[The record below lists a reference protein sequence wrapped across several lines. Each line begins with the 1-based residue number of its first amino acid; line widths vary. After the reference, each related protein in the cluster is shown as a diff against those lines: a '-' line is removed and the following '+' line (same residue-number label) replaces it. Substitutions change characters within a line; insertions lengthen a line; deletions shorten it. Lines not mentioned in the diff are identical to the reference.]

1 MTTPAIAVEGVGKKY
16 IIAHQQRER
25 YVALRDVIT
34 RGAKSMA
41 TALFR
46 RGHRRQKSREEFW
59 ALQDVSF
66 EVPRGQSVGI
76 IGRNGAGKSTL
87 LKILSRITE
96 PTTGR
101 AVIRGRLSSLLEVG
115 TGFHPELTGREN
127 VFLNGAILGMGKAE
141 IERKFDDIIA
151 FAGVE
156 KFLDTPVKHYSSG
169 MHVRLAFSVSAHLE
183 PDILVVDEVLSV
195 GDLDFQKRCFG
206 KMESAARDGRTV
218 ICVSHDLS
226 AIHRL
231 CTRAIL
237 LQHGKVLVDA
247 DTDSV
252 IRTYVSQGRQDR
264 PVFFQKHE
272 PSKAMNLRKVS
283 LLANSGEPAAEFR
296 YDEGFAIEIEYEVN
310 EPTQDSAVWFGLR
323 TMEELV
329 AFGSA
334 DTDVDASLLQRRGAG
349 YYRTRLDI
357 PAKWLNA
364 GRYYLVVGITKY
376 SPLMNFDR
384 AETSTFTVLD
394 VGTPEKLRT
403 GGSRPGVLQPYM
415 AWKTD
420 RVQDAGE
427 TVR

>member
-16 IIAHQQRER
+16 LITHEQRER
-25 YVALRDVIT
+25 YVALREVIA
-34 RGAKSMA
+34 RGAKNMVK
-41 TALFR
+41 ALFR
-46 RGHRRQKSREEFW
+46 LGERRQKSREEFW

-66 EVPRGQSVGI
+66 EVPPGQSVGI

-206 KMESAARDGRTV
+206 KMESAAKDGRTV
-218 ICVSHDLS
+218 VCVSHDLS

-231 CTRAIL
+231 CSRTIL
-237 LQHGKVLVDA
+237 LQQGRVLMDG

-252 IRTYVSQGRQDR
+252 IRTYVSQGRADQ
-264 PVFFQKHE
+264 PVFSQAHDA
-272 PSKAMNLRKVS
+272 SKAMNLRKVK
-283 LLANSGEPAAEFR
+283 LLSAAGEPGCEFR
-296 YDEGFAIEIEYEVN
+296 YDEGFSIEIEYEVN
-310 EPTQDSAVWFGLR
+310 SPIRETSVWFGLR
-323 TMEELV
+323 TMEELQ
-329 AFGSA
+329 AFGSS
-334 DTDVDASLLQRRGAG
+334 DTDVDYMRLESRTPG
-349 YYRTRLDI
+349 YYRTQVDI
-357 PAKWLNA
+357 PSKWLNA
-364 GRYYLVVGITKY
+364 GRYYLVVGITNY
-376 SPLMNFDR
+376 SPLMNYDR
-384 AETSTFTVLD
+384 VEASTFTILD
-394 VGTPEKLRT
+394 VGTPERTRT
-403 GGSRPGVLQPYM
+403 GHMRPGVLQPFLT
-415 AWKTD
+415 WQTQTK
-420 RVQDAGE
+420 E
-427 TVR
+427 E

>member
-1 MTTPAIAVEGVGKKY
+1 MTIPAIVVEGVGKKY
-16 IIAHQQRER
+16 LIAHEQRER
-25 YVALRDVIT
+25 YVALRDVIA
-34 RGAKSMA
+34 RRARSMA
-41 TALFR
+41 SALFR
-46 RGHRRQKSREEFW
+46 RGEKRQKSREQFW

-66 EVPRGQSVGI
+66 EVPPGQSVGI

-101 AVIRGRLSSLLEVG
+101 AVVRGRLSSLLEVG

-127 VFLNGAILGMGKAE
+127 VFLNGAILGMRKAE

-206 KMESAARDGRTV
+206 KMESAAKDGRTV

-231 CTRAIL
+231 CRRAIL
-237 LQHGKVLVDA
+237 LQHGRVFVDG

-252 IRTYVSQGRQDR
+252 IRTYVSQGREDQ
-264 PVFFQKHE
+264 PVFKQDHDPE
-272 PSKAMNLRKVS
+272 KAINLRKVT
-283 LLANSGEPAAEFR
+283 LLNVSGEASCEFR
-296 YDEGFAIEIEYEVN
+296 FDEGFCIDIEYEVN
-310 EPTQDSAVWFGLR
+310 RPIDHCSIWFGLR
-323 TMEELV
+323 TMQESV
-329 AFGSA
+329 AFGSS
-334 DTDVDASLLQRRGAG
+334 DTDMDEARLTAREAG
-349 YYRTRLDI
+349 YYRSRIRVHD
-357 PAKWLNA
+357 KWLNA
-364 GRYYLVVGITKY
+364 GRYYLVVGITRY

-384 AETSTFTVLD
+384 VETSTFTVLD

-403 GGSRPGVLQPYM
+403 GNTRPGILQPFLK
-415 AWKTD
+415 W
-420 RVQDAGE
+420 E
-427 TVR
+427 TQRTASG

>member
-1 MTTPAIAVEGVGKKY
+1 MTYPAIVAEGIGKKFM
-16 IIAHQQRER
+16 IAHQQRER
-25 YVALRDVIT
+25 YVALRDVIA
-34 RGAKSMA
+34 RRAKSL
-41 TALFR
+41 ALR
-46 RGHRRQKSREEFW
+46 IVGRGTDRSGSLEEFW
-59 ALQDVSF
+59 ALRDIEF
-66 EVPRGQSVGI
+66 EIKAGQSVGI
-76 IGRNGAGKSTL
+76 IGRNGSGKSTL

-96 PTTGR
+96 PSAGR

-127 VFLNGAILGMGKAE
+127 IFLNGAILGMRKAE
-141 IERKFDDIIA
+141 IERKFDEIVA

-195 GDLDFQKRCFG
+195 GDLDFQKKCFG
-206 KMESAARDGRTV
+206 KMESAAKAGRTV
-218 ICVSHDLS
+218 VCVSHDLS

-231 CTRAIL
+231 CSRALL
-237 LQHGKVLVDA
+237 LQQGRIAMDA

-252 IRTYVSQGRQDR
+252 IRAYVSQGREDQ
-264 PVFFQKHE
+264 PVFLQEHDE
-272 PSKAMNLRKVS
+272 SKPINLRKVA
-283 LLANSGEPAAEFR
+283 LVGVTGVPGCEFR
-296 YDEGFAIEIEYEVN
+296 FDEGFAIEIEYEVN
-310 EPTQDSAVWFGLR
+310 SEVADCAVWFGLR

-334 DTDVDASLLQRRGAG
+334 DTDVDEARLRKREPG
-349 YYRTRLDI
+349 YYRTRVVID
-357 PAKWLNA
+357 PKWLNA

-403 GGSRPGVLQPYM
+403 GGSRPGVLQPFM
-415 AWKTD
+415 PWDTRKMPKA
-420 RVQDAGE
+420 
-427 TVR
+427 